1 MEVIK
6 AKPWYTFG
14 PLKAR
19 VEEVSTLDLEQM
31 PCNSP
36 PCTALDTQTREEHTF
51 ILVRFTD
58 YTEAVPFTCTA
69 LRCCVERTGEAE

>member
-19 VEEVSTLDLEQM
+19 VEEVSTLDLELI

-36 PCTALDTQTREEHTF
+36 PCTALDTQTRKEHTF
-51 ILVRFTD
+51 SSSVSQT
-58 YTEAVPFTCTA
+58 T
-69 LRCCVERTGEAE
+69 LRRLPLT